1 MIITSHT
8 SYSLRNSIIQ
18 LYFSFFRNRMQ
29 KWKDVNSPL
38 TFNIISMKTGS
49 LPWHSPLTKQR
60 FLPSL
65 REEILRS
72 MAESKER
79 KIEAENGEDRRQ
91 LEQDIYSAV
100 AQTSRRIGTEFQRG
114 GWWFSFTHPQHQNPR
129 PNNFSILLSSRY
141 PVISHHLY
149 VFSRS
154 TGYPCPFVTA
164 RGKTHDTPFPISL
177 HIFSFENVLSLSTF
191 LCTFTSKVQVFIFLS
206 NLEIGKK
213 YLGATVSI
221 IF

>member
-8 SYSLRNSIIQ
+8 SYSLRNSIIE
-18 LYFSFFRNRMQ
+18 LYFSFFHMQ

-91 LEQDIYSAV
+91 LE
-100 AQTSRRIGTEFQRG
+100 
-114 GWWFSFTHPQHQNPR
+114 
-129 PNNFSILLSSRY
+129 
-141 PVISHHLY
+141 
-149 VFSRS
+149 
-154 TGYPCPFVTA
+154 
-164 RGKTHDTPFPISL
+164 
-177 HIFSFENVLSLSTF
+177 
-191 LCTFTSKVQVFIFLS
+191 
-206 NLEIGKK
+206 
-213 YLGATVSI
+213 
-221 IF
+221 